1 MKKIILVTCL
11 LLTTGIGAMAQLP
24 SFAFGI
30 KAGLNVS
37 KLKSDVA
44 AEENRTGY
52 QAGVFA
58 RFGGAGLYFQPE
70 LYLGSKGSTYP
81 TAAQVYSGDEKINF
95 TTLDLPLLIGT
106 KIGPGGLNVRF
117 MAGPV
122 VSFLLDNEEP
132 ESTASQDV
140 KDFRNYKDQAL
151 GLQAG
156 AGIDISKLTFDVR
169 YEAGISN
176 INKTDKY
183 DQKTNLWHLSL
194 GYKIF

>member
-1 MKKIILVTCL
+1 MKKIFL
-11 LLTTGIGAMAQLP
+11 LSCMVIATSTVFAQLP
-24 SFAFGI
+24 SFDFGI

-37 KLKSDVA
+37 KLQSDVT
-44 AEENRTGY
+44 AEENRMGY

-58 RFGGAGLYFQPE
+58 RLGGAGIYFQPE
-70 LYLGSKGSTYP
+70 LYLGTKGSEYP
-81 TAAQVYSGDEKINF
+81 NAAEVYSGNEKISF
-95 TTLDLPLLIGT
+95 TTLDVPLLIGT
-106 KIGPGGLNVRF
+106 KIGPGAFNVRF

-122 VSFLLDNEEP
+122 VSFLLDKDEP
-132 ESTASQDV
+132 VASASQDV

-156 AGIDISKLTFDVR
+156 AGVDISKLTLDLR

-183 DQKTNLWHLSL
+183 DQKTNLWHISL
-194 GYKIF
+194 GFKIF

>member
-1 MKKIILVTCL
+1 MKKIIL
-11 LLTTGIGAMAQLP
+11 LTFTILTMGMAAIAQLP
-24 SFAFGI
+24 SFDFGI

-37 KLKSDVA
+37 KLKSDVT

-106 KIGPGGLNVRF
+106 KVGPGAFNVRF

-132 ESTASQDV
+132 VSSASQDV
-140 KDFRNYKDQAL
+140 KDFRSYKDQAF

-156 AGIDISKLTFDVR
+156 VGVDVSKLTFDVR

>member
-1 MKKIILVTCL
+1 MKKIILCMGVVLFAGAT
-11 LLTTGIGAMAQLP
+11 AMAQLP
-24 SFAFGI
+24 SFDLGI

-44 AEENRTGY
+44 AEENLTGF

-70 LYLGSKGSTYP
+70 LYLGSKGSSYP

-106 KIGPGGLNVRF
+106 KVGPGAFNVRF

-122 VSFLLDNEEP
+122 VSFLLDKEEP
-132 ESTASQDV
+132 VASASQDV

-156 AGIDISKLTFDVR
+156 AGIDVSKLTFDVR
-169 YEAGISN
+169 YETGISN

>member
-1 MKKIILVTCL
+1 MKKIILITCIM
-11 LLTTGIGAMAQLP
+11 LTVSVAAMAQLP
-24 SFAFGI
+24 SFDFGI

-37 KLKSDVA
+37 KLQSDIA
-44 AEENRTGY
+44 SEENMTGF

-58 RFGGAGLYFQPE
+58 RLGGGGIYFQPE
-70 LYLGSKGSTYP
+70 LYVGSKGSKYP
-81 TAAQVYSGDEKINF
+81 SAAQVYSGDEKINF
-95 TTLDLPLLIGT
+95 TTLDLPLLLGT
-106 KIGPGGLNVRF
+106 KVGAGPVNFRF

-122 VSFLLDNEEP
+122 VSFMLDKEEP
-132 ESTASQDV
+132 VASASQDV
-140 KDFRNYKDQAL
+140 KDFRNYKDQAW
-151 GLQAG
+151 GIQGG
-156 AGIDISKLTFDVR
+156 AGVDISKLTLDVR

>member
-1 MKKIILVTCL
+1 M
-11 LLTTGIGAMAQLP
+11 TGIGAMAQLP
-24 SFAFGI
+24 SFDFGI

-37 KLKSDVA
+37 KLKSDVT

-70 LYLGSKGSTYP
+70 LYLGTKGSTYP

-95 TTLDLPLLIGT
+95 TTLDLPLLLGT
-106 KIGPGGLNVRF
+106 KVGPGAFNVRF

-122 VSFLLDNEEP
+122 VSFLIDKKEP
-132 ESTASQDV
+132 VASASQDI
-140 KDFRNYKDQAL
+140 KDFRNYKDQAF
-151 GLQAG
+151 GVQAG
-156 AGIDISKLTFDVR
+156 AGVDISKLTFDVR
-169 YEAGISN
+169 YEAGLSN
-176 INKTDKY
+176 LNKTDKY
-183 DQKTNLWHLSL
+183 DQKANLWHLSL

>member
-1 MKKIILVTCL
+1 MKKIVL
-11 LLTTGIGAMAQLP
+11 LSCMVIATSAAFAQLP
-24 SFAFGI
+24 SFDFGI
-30 KAGLNVS
+30 KAGINVS
-37 KLKSDVA
+37 KLQSDVT
-44 AEENRTGY
+44 AEENRLGY

-58 RFGGAGLYFQPE
+58 RLGGAGLYFQPE
-70 LYLGSKGSTYP
+70 LYLGSKGSEYP
-81 TAAQVYSGDEKINF
+81 NAAEVYSGNEKISF

-106 KIGPGGLNVRF
+106 KVGPSAFNVRF

-122 VSFLLDNEEP
+122 VSFLLNKDEP
-132 ESTASQDV
+132 VASASQDV
-140 KDFRNYKDQAL
+140 KDFRNYKNQAL

-156 AGIDISKLTFDVR
+156 AGVDISKLTLDVR

-183 DQKTNLWHLSL
+183 DQKTNLWHISL